1 VVVRVPAA
9 AVLDAP
15 QLEKLHLVGQFLP
28 GHQVYFKK
36 NHSLKKKHA
45 FKNYLILVLVEKN
58 VSQKITLTETILFV
72 QISIQQNSTCSA
84 WIDTAD
90 LVQAQDLDVFDED
103 GNAAHEAYLDI
114 RVSRF

>member
-1 VVVRVPAA
+1 LR
-9 AVLDAP
+9 
-15 QLEKLHLVGQFLP
+15 
-28 GHQVYFKK
+28 
-36 NHSLKKKHA
+36 
-45 FKNYLILVLVEKN
+45 KN
-58 VSQKITLTETILFV
+58 VSPKKDIVIETILFV

-114 RVSRF
+114 LEELKAKDTYCGKCVKILFTTLIKNRQQ

>member
-1 VVVRVPAA
+1 M
-9 AVLDAP
+9 
-15 QLEKLHLVGQFLP
+15 LEKNLSIQRLIVI
-28 GHQVYFKK
+28 FKK
-36 NHSLKKKHA
+36 
-45 FKNYLILVLVEKN
+45 I
-58 VSQKITLTETILFV
+58 

-114 RVSRF
+114 LEQLKEKDAFCG